1 MYGLPGIPTTDL
13 GATITLR
20 ALRLATRLLP
30 DAPAPPDIERARR
43 LVRDR
48 PRERHT
54 LATGGRVG
62 QPARRR

>member
-20 ALRLATRLLP
+20 ALRLATGLLP
-30 DAPAPPDIERARR
+30 DSPAPPHIERARR

-48 PRERHT
+48 PRKR
-54 LATGGRVG
+54 LALAAGSTVG
-62 QPARRR
+62 QPG

>member
-13 GATITLR
+13 GATVTLR
-20 ALRLATRLLP
+20 ALRLATGLLP

-48 PRERHT
+48 PQRRLS
-54 LATGGRVG
+54 LAAG
-62 QPARRR
+62 ARLG